1 VSRSLRDFLDPVAS
15 KNSARPTRT
24 GAIVLIGGLLLI
36 VLVVMNKVPFVDSQ
50 SGYTVRADFAQFNGV
65 NTRTPVRVDG
75 VDVGVV
81 TGIGPGPDS
90 LRSSQLK
97 LLITNSRVVVHSN
110 ASASVRWRTVLGGTV
125 YVDLNTGSSDAP
137 RLTGAIPVSHTSDQV
152 EFDDISRIYNGSTA
166 QNQRDMLAGLSS
178 TFTAPAGTDKSISTL
193 TDLKTVGTGLAPYQG
208 SNAGD
213 LSKLVAGVAHT
224 VAKLGAST
232 SSLQALVTGASQT
245 LGAIDT
251 QRSALDQILELSP
264 GTLNSTEL
272 TAHRLDITLAK
283 LNPLVQNLEPAAR
296 LLASTSTALR
306 PALDQTN
313 DVLRNA
319 QPLLRAASPTF
330 ANLLVA
336 ADRGTPLLT
345 ALDAPVARLNSN
357 ILPWLAQKSSDT
369 RLRNYESIGPFFSV
383 LDEAAA
389 EYDESGYRLH
399 LSTLVG
405 TGSVED
411 ESIDT
416 AGKSAMMATCRR
428 AAKPRQ
434 RQDCSAVS
442 NVLTDWLYGG
452 GL

>member
-1 VSRSLRDFLDPVAS
+1 VSPSLRDFLDPVAS

-24 GAIVLIGGLLLI
+24 GAIVLIAGLLLI
-36 VLVVMNKVPFVDSQ
+36 VLVVTNSVPFIDSQ
-50 SGYTVRADFAQFNGV
+50 SGYTVKADFASFNGV

-81 TGIGPGPDS
+81 TGIGAAPDA
-90 LRSSQLK
+90 LRSSQLN
-97 LLITNSRVVVHSN
+97 LLITNSSVVVHSN
-110 ASASVRWRTVLGGTV
+110 ATASVRWRTVLGGTV
-125 YVDLNTGSSDAP
+125 YVDLNPGSPDAP
-137 RLTGAIPVSHTSDQV
+137 RLTGSIPVSRTSDQV
-152 EFDDISRIYNGSTA
+152 EFDDLTRIYNGSTA
-166 QNQRDMLAGLSS
+166 QNQRALLAGLSS
-178 TFTAPAGTDKSISTL
+178 TFAAPAQIDHSVGALPDL
-193 TDLKTVGTGLAPYQG
+193 TTVGKGLAPYQG

-213 LSKLVAGVAHT
+213 LSELVAGVAHT

-232 SSLQALVTGASQT
+232 SSLQKLVAGANQT
-245 LGAIDT
+245 LGAIDA
-251 QRSALDQILELSP
+251 QSSALDQILELSP

-283 LNPLVQNLEPAAR
+283 LNPLVQHLEPAAR

-319 QPLLRAASPTF
+319 QPLLHAATPTF
-330 ANLLVA
+330 SNLLVA
-336 ADRGTPLLT
+336 AERGTPLLT

-357 ILPWLAQKSSDT
+357 ILPWLAQRSSDT
-369 RLRNYESIGPFFSV
+369 RLLNYESIGPFFSV

-405 TGSVED
+405 SASVED
-411 ESIDT
+411 ESMVT
-416 AGKSAMMATCRR
+416 AGKSALMATCRS

-434 RQDCSAVS
+434 RGDCAALSSTLA
-442 NVLTDWLYGG
+442 DWLYGG